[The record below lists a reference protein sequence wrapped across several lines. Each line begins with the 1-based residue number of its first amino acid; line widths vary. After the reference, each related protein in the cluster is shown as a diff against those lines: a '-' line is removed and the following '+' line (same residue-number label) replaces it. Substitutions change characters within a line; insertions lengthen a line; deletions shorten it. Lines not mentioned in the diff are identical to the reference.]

1 VKQLVYPLNV
11 MFHQSTGLANSEEW
25 QPIVF
30 DNARAFGLLAI
41 AGFLFVA
48 TLVRPAEL
56 RLDELLLFAMG
67 FGMALRHTRMLFVFG
82 VLAAPVLSRLLS
94 NAWDRYDSARDR
106 RTPNGILILIALS
119 ISVLAFPSSKQ
130 LDMQVKKDNPVKA
143 GLLNC
148 AEDFPWSSATQTSR
162 NVDTSVRATA

>member
-1 VKQLVYPLNV
+1 